1 MKAEAAVQGEHK
13 TRQVSGDGAEQRAG
27 RRLMKDVA
35 EGHTEFHSM
44 DAVF

>member
-1 MKAEAAVQGEHK
+1 MKAEAAAQGEHK
-13 TRQVSGDGAEQRAG
+13 TRQVGWDGVEQRAG

-35 EGHTEFHSM
+35 EGHTEFHSV